1 MIKTRFLL
9 VLAIV
14 AFFSLKV
21 SAQGK
26 PVHDSDKENVIRSTE
41 RAHWNFSP
49 DWYMYFTHK
58 KYSGAY
64 TKWEWHGLKSGW
76 RVHFKE
82 DKSNIKTVGPR
93 REAAIIADAL
103 KDSVVEIERQKIE
116 ELKKEEVARAADRNA
131 DLVYPKYKELFN
143 SMQKQIADYLS
154 YTLRISKGKLAEDVQ
169 RLADDNELCTSTIAY
184 HHKTGV
190 GYELENAKRERGYA
204 KAKEDML
211 RIRRQAFKLARYAY
225 TKYK

>member
-82 DKSNIKTVGPR
+82 DKSNTKTVGPR

-131 DLVYPKYKELFN
+131 DLVYPKYKDLFN

-154 YTLRISKGKLAEDVQ
+154 Y
-169 RLADDNELCTSTIAY
+169 
-184 HHKTGV
+184 
-190 GYELENAKRERGYA
+190 
-204 KAKEDML
+204 
-211 RIRRQAFKLARYAY
+211 
-225 TKYK
+225 

>member
-49 DWYMYFTHK
+49 DWYMYFNHK

-82 DKSNIKTVGPR
+82 DKSNTKTVGPR

-131 DLVYPKYKELFN
+131 DLVYPKYKDLFN

-154 YTLRISKGKLAEDVQ
+154 YTLI
-169 RLADDNELCTSTIAY
+169 
-184 HHKTGV
+184 
-190 GYELENAKRERGYA
+190 
-204 KAKEDML
+204 
-211 RIRRQAFKLARYAY
+211 
-225 TKYK
+225 

>member
-14 AFFSLKV
+14 AFISLKV

-49 DWYMYFTHK
+49 DWYMYFIHK

-116 ELKKEEVARAADRNA
+116 ELKKEEVARAADRNT
-131 DLVYPKYKELFN
+131 DLVYPKYKDLFN

-184 HHKTGV
+184 LHKTGV